1 MILAICQGLT
11 VEILEGEIIMK
22 KILALA
28 LALIMAF
35 ALVACGNNGNASND
49 PSPNGTTDA
58 GTDAGNDAAKGD
70 PTAEDVLL
78 EIEHDGEATK
88 ITGEAYN
95 EYFDGNA
102 LEGVKALLAEGKVYV
117 NGIKVPAAE
126 DETEDY
132 QVNGVSSLYK
142 TSSGW
147 GFNVHKTTSADN
159 LSFEDARLGF
169 FETITT
175 VRGHVTTLYGDSKT
189 GLVNKIDSQ
198 SFDVFRIA
206 YFENHGGQ
214 VDKIERGDFELE
226 TNRVRPDVESITS
239 VSSDRFDSDIKIGDV
254 VVYYYGPDGWVMMKA
269 VPVVGTLYKDE
280 NKNFVVNKGKSDEY
294 VHIESNV
301 SRYNLIDCNRP
312 TQFYTAYIRLG
323 LTEQEVVTWCTPNGY
338 PIGFSLGD
346 KEQSKATLSLAIEN
360 AEAAKEGVAVSVD
373 GSDVAKGTMW
383 VTQADLDA
391 YNEAIASAKEVCNKN
406 STALY
411 EYDMAMYKLSQAL
424 GEGGEKP
431 TGFVG
436 AQGEGTQG

>member
-1 MILAICQGLT
+1 
-11 VEILEGEIIMK
+11 MK
-22 KILALA
+22 KLIALILALVMTLA
-28 LALIMAF
+28 LA
-35 ALVACGNNGNASND
+35 ACGGTGGNAGTSPD
-49 PSPNGTTDA
+49 PQTSETTPTNEPA
-58 GTDAGNDAAKGD
+58 GD

-78 EIEHDGEATK
+78 EIVHDGDATK

-117 NGIKVPAAE
+117 NGIKVPATE
-126 DETEDY
+126 DETKDY

-142 TSSGW
+142 TNAGW

-169 FETITT
+169 YETITT
-175 VRGHVTTLYGDSKT
+175 VRGHVTTLYGDSAT

-198 SFDVFRIA
+198 SFDVFRIT

-239 VSSDRFDSDIKIGDV
+239 VSADRFDSDIKVGDV
-254 VVYYYGPDGWVMMKA
+254 VIYYYGPDGWVMQKA
-269 VPVVGTLYKDE
+269 VPMEGTLAKDE
-280 NKNFVVNKGKSDEY
+280 NKNFVINGGQSNEY

-301 SRYNLIDCNRP
+301 SRYNLINCNRP
-312 TQFYTAYIRLG
+312 TQFYTAYVRLG
-323 LTEQEVVTWCTPNGY
+323 LTDLSVVTWCTPTGH
-338 PIGFSLGD
+338 PIGFTYGD
-346 KEQSKATLSLAIEN
+346 KAAAKEALALAIEH
-360 AEAAKEGVAVSVD
+360 AAAAKEGVAVSVD

-383 VTQADLDA
+383 VAQADLDA
-391 YNEAIASAKEVCNKN
+391 FDAAIAEAQAVCNKN
-406 STALY
+406 STAVQ
-411 EYDMAMYKLSQAL
+411 EYDAAIYALSEAL
-424 GEGGEKP
+424 GAGGEKP